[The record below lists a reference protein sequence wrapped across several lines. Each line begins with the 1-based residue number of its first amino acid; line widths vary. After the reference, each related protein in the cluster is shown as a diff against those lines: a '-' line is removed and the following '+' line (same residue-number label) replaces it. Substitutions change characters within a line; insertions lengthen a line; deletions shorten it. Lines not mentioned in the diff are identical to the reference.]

1 MSIMEKFLTPKNKA
15 MLASYGR
22 SFLAAVLAVYLS
34 GNRNL
39 SDIVAAGVAA
49 VAPPLLRWL
58 NKNDPAFGRGSKK

>member
-1 MSIMEKFLTPKNKA
+1 
-15 MLASYGR
+15 
-22 SFLAAVLAVYLS
+22 VYLS